1 MVEANSE
8 RSQRN
13 GADRKDAVGIVVSY
27 GSEEHARPS
36 VLAFVWG
43 RRVEKH
49 LSLRYGRW
57 KESDR

>member
-1 MVEANSE
+1 MEAHEE
-8 RSQRN
+8 RPDRN
-13 GADRKDAVGIVVSY
+13 GGERKDAVGIVVWY
-27 GSEEHARPS
+27 GSEGMARPP

-57 KESDR
+57 REPGR